1 MKIQRIFVSTNQYLK
16 KLNEFIKKIDTGEI
30 VDVPNIDQIFN
41 ETDQMNKMNSNPILN
56 LMKKNNNHCQF
67 VRWHRWL
74 GNFIIRPYE

>member
-56 LMKKNNNHCQF
+56 LMQKAVEQTKADN
-67 VRWHRWL
+67 
-74 GNFIIRPYE
+74 ETEAK

>member
-41 ETDQMNKMNSNPILN
+41 ETDQINKMNSNPIIN
-56 LMKKNNNHCQF
+56 LMQKAVEQTKADN
-67 VRWHRWL
+67 
-74 GNFIIRPYE
+74 ETDAK

>member
-1 MKIQRIFVSTNQYLK
+1 MKIQRIFVSTNQYFK

-56 LMKKNNNHCQF
+56 LMQKAVEQTKADN
-67 VRWHRWL
+67 
-74 GNFIIRPYE
+74 ETEAK

>member
-41 ETDQMNKMNSNPILN
+41 ETDQINKMNSNPILN
-56 LMKKNNNHCQF
+56 LMQKAVEQTKADN
-67 VRWHRWL
+67 
-74 GNFIIRPYE
+74 ETEAK

>member
-41 ETDQMNKMNSNPILN
+41 ETDQINKMNSNPILN
-56 LMKKNNNHCQF
+56 LIQKAVEQTKADN
-67 VRWHRWL
+67 
-74 GNFIIRPYE
+74 ETEAK

>member
-56 LMKKNNNHCQF
+56 LIQKAVEQTKTDN
-67 VRWHRWL
+67 
-74 GNFIIRPYE
+74 ETEAK

>member
-56 LMKKNNNHCQF
+56 LMKKTVEEAKADN
-67 VRWHRWL
+67 
-74 GNFIIRPYE
+74 ETEAK

>member
-41 ETDQMNKMNSNPILN
+41 ETDQINKMNSIPILN
-56 LMKKNNNHCQF
+56 LMQKAVEQTKADN
-67 VRWHRWL
+67 
-74 GNFIIRPYE
+74 ETEAK

>member
-41 ETDQMNKMNSNPILN
+41 ETDQINKMNSNPILN
-56 LMKKNNNHCQF
+56 LMKKTVEEAKADN
-67 VRWHRWL
+67 
-74 GNFIIRPYE
+74 ETEAK

>member
-41 ETDQMNKMNSNPILN
+41 ETDQANKMNSNPILN
-56 LMKKNNNHCQF
+56 LMQKAVEETKADN
-67 VRWHRWL
+67 
-74 GNFIIRPYE
+74 ETEAK